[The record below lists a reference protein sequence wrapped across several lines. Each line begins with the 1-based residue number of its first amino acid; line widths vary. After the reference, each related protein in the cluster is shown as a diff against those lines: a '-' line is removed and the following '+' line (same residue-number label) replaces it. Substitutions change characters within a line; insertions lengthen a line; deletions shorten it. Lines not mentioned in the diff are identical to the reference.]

1 MFFNKYFCNYLIVP
15 LFVFALSACG
25 AEVISTN
32 DDDDDNEPVTADY
45 VLRQQVAG
53 DYLIDCY
60 NLGGKSFKHLI
71 TMTSGDIN
79 NGTYIIYE
87 HHYTGEDCVEE
98 NIIVLSV
105 SEAKSKFGPVSGI
118 DEDNEFYSNID
129 LDGTMVNAAKLNITT
144 LNQKLTIYDEALIAA
159 AELEYGMDF
168 TVGEEVVV
176 SEEEVNYYTHAYF
189 PEDISSVTVAP
200 FMPAATDH
208 RATYAI
214 DGFVTAVKIR

>member
-1 MFFNKYFCNYLIVP
+1 MSFNKCFCNYLIVT
-15 LFVFALSACG
+15 LFVLALSACG
-25 AEVISTN
+25 AEVVSTN
-32 DDDDDNEPVTADY
+32 DDDDKEPFSADY

-60 NLGGKSFKHLI
+60 NSGGKSFKHLM

-79 NGTYIIYE
+79 NGTYTIYE
-87 HHYTGEDCVEE
+87 HHYTGENCVEE
-98 NIIVLSV
+98 NLSVLSV

-144 LNQKLTIYDEALIAA
+144 LNQKLTIYDAALIAA

-168 TVGEEVVV
+168 TVGEEVLV

-200 FMPAATDH
+200 FIPAATDY
-208 RATYAI
+208 RATYAT